1 MLAQFSHC
9 KLKCI
14 KYLKTIISNL
24 SCPMLVQSQG
34 KLKGQDVGEG
44 PRRGGGGGMQ
54 TKNGKKKKRKKLYQ
68 VCVRWILP
76 GNVTT

>member
-1 MLAQFSHC
+1 
-9 KLKCI
+9 
-14 KYLKTIISNL
+14 
-24 SCPMLVQSQG
+24 MLVQSQG